1 VVVAERGCPPTLGEN
16 LLLTPP
22 ELGVQGAFAAIGS
35 NICVSP
41 IDIRVAQDL
50 SYLSRKA
57 QHKCCFTVFLL

>member
-1 VVVAERGCPPTLGEN
+1 MVNYIRAYAIAPLPPPTLGEN

-41 IDIRVAQDL
+41 IYKQKGL
-50 SYLSRKA
+50 K
-57 QHKCCFTVFLL
+57 